1 MESIDRKIIL
11 GSTIRRL
18 REKQGL
24 SQRKF
29 ALMVDTNQT
38 HIWQVETGRTNIG
51 IDLLCRIA
59 DGLGVKVSD
68 LIEF

>member
-1 MESIDRKIIL
+1 M
-11 GSTIRRL
+11 L

-38 HIWQVETGRTNIG
+38 HLWQIETGRTNIG
-51 IDLLCRIA
+51 FDLLCRIA
-59 DGLGVKVSD
+59 DGLGVQVRD

>member
-1 MESIDRKIIL
+1 METNERKIKL
-11 GSTIRRL
+11 GAKIRML

-38 HIWQVETGRTNIG
+38 HLWQIETGRTNIG
-51 IDLLCRIA
+51 FDLLCRIA
-59 DGLGVKVSD
+59 DGLGVQVRD